1 MVGRVVC
8 EYRYALIRDLLSL
21 GFRAT
26 DMFSPR
32 LSFYELTCIIV
43 GSPPTSS
50 VRYFLDGGWSREAQL
65 LANMQEQ
72 QSGFTKLQ
80 HPYDRPGQVI
90 GTDQRTSVNPFGSG
104 WFDADEM
111 SMEEYDKREAERYDN
126 AQVTTGGGS
135 RVLSGRAA

>member
-1 MVGRVVC
+1 MVQRVVC
-8 EYRYALIRDLLSL
+8 EHRYALVRDLLAL
-21 GFRAT
+21 NRRAEDLFT
-26 DMFSPR
+26 DR

-43 GSPPTSS
+43 AAPPTSS

-72 QSGFTKLQ
+72 QSGFAKLQ
-80 HPYDRPGQVI
+80 HPYERPGQVI
-90 GTDQRTSVNPFGSG
+90 HEGQRTSTNPFGSG

-111 SMEEYDKREAERYDN
+111 SLEEYEKREAERYAN

-135 RVLSGRAA
+135 RVLSGRA